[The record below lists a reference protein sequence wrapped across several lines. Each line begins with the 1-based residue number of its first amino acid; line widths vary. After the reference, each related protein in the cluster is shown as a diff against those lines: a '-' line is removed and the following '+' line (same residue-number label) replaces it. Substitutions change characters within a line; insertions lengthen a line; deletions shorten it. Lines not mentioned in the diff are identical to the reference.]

1 MRKHAYLH
9 NNESDKRER
18 EKGREREREKKR
30 ANFLFLKTKKERH
43 IKRNSTCSLF
53 LSSYLNTTLPMF
65 DKALQNGSTNNVPAA
80 EGSSESNRSAT

>member
-1 MRKHAYLH
+1 MLIYTTINLI
-9 NNESDKRER
+9 
-18 EKGREREREKKR
+18 REREREGEREREKKKR